1 MTSTSHHAINVA
13 SVLANVLNTIRRKKM
28 AKMASLH
35 EETTHPTAVS
45 IDEDHWIN
53 AYIPITHSPVDKV
66 DSWIPER
73 HVWTLVETDGKLY
86 ILNGF
91 RVVNKIGYHITEER
105 WKFGQEIEVRIND

>member
-1 MTSTSHHAINVA
+1 
-13 SVLANVLNTIRRKKM
+13 M

-35 EETTHPTAVS
+35 EETTHPTAIS

-73 HVWTLVETDGKLY
+73 HVWTLVETDDKLY